1 MARRVNLI
9 NGLETMGN
17 ERIKMKLASW
27 MFLAGL
33 CASASFAQNTTV
45 RWGNI
50 VGVITAPGVDNIV
63 GGTVDSNGIGRN
75 QIHSGTSPWTTRDG
89 GAHVNLSTG
98 EGAFH
103 VEGLVLIGGSASGT
117 PGPVNSV
124 VGTLV
129 CNPGAPSQTVIDTPS
144 AALSPLG
151 NAELAFRLR
160 GLSWTCGSPIF
171 LIRIPQFGLRWIA
184 TGVLPVGSSTTDY

>member
-1 MARRVNLI
+1 
-9 NGLETMGN
+9 
-17 ERIKMKLASW
+17 MKLALW
-27 MFLAGL
+27 MFLTGL

-50 VGVITAPGVDNIV
+50 AGVITAPGVDNIV

-75 QIHSGTSPWTTRDG
+75 QIHSGTSPWTARDG

-98 EGAFH
+98 EGSFH
-103 VEGLVLIGGSASGT
+103 VEGLVLNGGSASGT

-129 CNPGAPSQTVIDTPS
+129 CNPGAANQTLIDTPA
-144 AALSPLG
+144 AALSSLG
-151 NAELAFRLR
+151 NAEIAFRLR
-160 GLSWTCGSPIF
+160 GLSWTCVSPIF

-184 TGVLPVGSSTTDY
+184 TGILPVASSTTDY